1 MVLLITEKIYVNM
14 SDSEDEWRPPSE
26 AEMKVIQAKR
36 ERSDKISKVMGDYL
50 LKGYKMLATSCPLCL
65 TVQLQDKQGAKFCV
79 ACQEVDCH
87 ETSKDDP
94 AINQQAASRIIQ
106 EEAFSSSG
114 LDPDPPPASSNL
126 NIARDPPPVSSN
138 LSIAPDPPLVSSNLR
153 IAPDPPPVSSIT
165 RTAQSPAQTPL
176 HSSSRGPRLSFPPEE
191 TSSSSLGA
199 RPKLTSLTSPHSESS
214 LLSQTRTC
222 LLAKL
227 DWANTEL
234 ESCSSPDRATQL
246 VILVREI
253 VQTIVILNQCQPSN

>member
-1 MVLLITEKIYVNM
+1 M
-14 SDSEDEWRPPSE
+14 SDSEDEWRPPTE

-114 LDPDPPPASSNL
+114 LAPDPPPASSNFS
-126 NIARDPPPVSSN
+126 IAPDPPPVSSN
-138 LSIAPDPPLVSSNLR
+138 IR

-176 HSSSRGPRLSFPPEE
+176 HSNSRGPRLSFPPEE

-199 RPKLTSLTSPHSESS
+199 RPKLTSLTSPHSEVS
-214 LLSQTRTC
+214 LLSHTRTC

-246 VILVREI
+246 VILAREI
-253 VQTIVILNQCQPSN
+253 VQTVVILNQYQPSN